1 MLLAYGLSQ
10 FTLSRIW
17 ACDFEIWVT
26 PLTSKYTSPVRSPH
40 GDNAPPPPPIIALN
54 DLIFIKAKVEIM
66 ARGVG
71 ASLTNIN
78 ETEGSFAF
86 NV

>member
-1 MLLAYGLSQ
+1 MLLAYRLSH
-10 FTLSRIW
+10 FTLSWIW

-26 PLTSKYTSPVRSPH
+26 PFTSKYTSSVYSPH
-40 GDNAPPPPPIIALN
+40 GDNAPPTIALH
-54 DLIFIKAKVEIM
+54 DLLFIKAGVEIV

-71 ASLTNIN
+71 VSLTNID
-78 ETEGSFAF
+78 ETGGSFAF

>member
-1 MLLAYGLSQ
+1 MILRFGSHPLPLS
-10 FTLSRIW
+10 I
-17 ACDFEIWVT
+17 
-26 PLTSKYTSPVRSPH
+26 PLRSVVH
-40 GDNAPPPPPIIALN
+40 MVIMHPPSIIALN
-54 DLIFIKAKVEIM
+54 DLIFIKAKVEIV

>member
-1 MLLAYGLSQ
+1 MILRFGSHPLPLS
-10 FTLSRIW
+10 I
-17 ACDFEIWVT
+17 
-26 PLTSKYTSPVRSPH
+26 PLRSVVH
-40 GDNAPPPPPIIALN
+40 MVIMHPPPPIIALN
-54 DLIFIKAKVEIM
+54 DLIFIKAKVEIV

-78 ETEGSFAF
+78 EIKGSFAF